1 MNTAQVISVIR
12 KFRELDPDLPIGVA
26 YVFMVAA
33 NHEDDNGISLSELA
47 ERANVGLSSASRY
60 VAALSKINRH
70 RREGFNLLVAHEN
83 PMERRQKLITLT
95 PKGRVFLNKL
105 LEDR

>member
-1 MNTAQVISVIR
+1 MYFSVSQWE
-12 KFRELDPDLPIGVA
+12 FWVDSV
-26 YVFMVAA
+26 
-33 NHEDDNGISLSELA
+33 DNWEWFP
-47 ERANVGLSSASRY
+47 Y
-60 VAALSKINRH
+60 C